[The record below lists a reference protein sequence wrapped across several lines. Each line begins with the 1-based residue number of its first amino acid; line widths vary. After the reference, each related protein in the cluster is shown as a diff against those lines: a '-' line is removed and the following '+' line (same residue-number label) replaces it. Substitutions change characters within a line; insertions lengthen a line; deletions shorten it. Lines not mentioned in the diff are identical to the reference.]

1 MVPKFGTTSI
11 AGKPETLV
19 VVVMANEVGAA
30 VQLLWELHAK
40 IAKEMMIVREVAE
53 MVCVCERHLSLV
65 QAVLD
70 RAALA
75 QTLPEPELK
84 VAKERTA
91 LLLGPLS
98 SAPSALLE
106 SA

>member
-19 VVVMANEVGAA
+19 VMVMTNEVGVP
-30 VQLLWELHAK
+30 VQLLWKLQAK
-40 IAKEMMIVREVAE
+40 TARGMSTVRGVAE
-53 MVCVCERHLSLV
+53 MVCVWERYLSLV
-65 QAVLD
+65 RAESG

-75 QTLPEPELK
+75 QMLPEPELK

-91 LLLGPLS
+91 LLLGSLS
-98 SAPSALLE
+98 SPRSALL
-106 SA
+106 